1 MSSNA
6 YINTLTLEYPLHE
19 GDIRNE
25 YPQIGEVFFLPNDV
39 FAEVEDTPLP
49 SFGEDEALAE
59 HAPELVDGRWI
70 RQFSIRIL
78 TAEEIEDIRI
88 YNERMNQENNSEAK
102 LQDLSMPGSA
112 PDVIA

>member
-25 YPQIGEVFFLPNDV
+25 YPQIGEVFFLPDDV
-39 FAEVEDTPLP
+39 FVEVEDTPFPIL
-49 SFGEDEALAE
+49 GENEVLSE
-59 HAPELVDGRWI
+59 HAPELVDGKWI
-70 RQFSIRIL
+70 RQFSVRTL

-88 YNERMNQENNSEAK
+88 YNERMNQENNPKAK
-102 LQDLSMPGSA
+102 PQDLSMPGSA

>member
-25 YPQIGEVFFLPNDV
+25 YPQIGEVFLLPNDV
-39 FAEVEDTPLP
+39 FVEVEDTPLP

-70 RQFSIRIL
+70 RQFSVRML
-78 TAEEIEDIRI
+78 TAEELEDRRVREEFRI
-88 YNERMNQENNSEAK
+88 KRFGHETTP
-102 LQDLSMPGSA
+102 QDLLIPGSA